1 MNIID
6 LSPDQPE
13 HIQAAAR
20 LLVIG
25 FQQMAPHAWPDM
37 ESALEDVHESLERDR
52 ISRVLLNDD
61 GTVIGWIGGICHYR
75 GKTWELHPLVVDPAY
90 QRQGIGRRLVADL
103 EQQVRQRGGV
113 TLYVGT
119 DDEMNLTSLFGKDLY
134 PNVLSHLATL
144 QNLRQH
150 PFEFYQ
156 KVGFEIVGIL
166 PDASGFG
173 KPDILMAKRVAN
185 VETR

>member
-6 LSPDQPE
+6 LLPEHPE

-20 LLVIG
+20 LLITG

-37 ESALEDVHESLERDR
+37 DSALEEVQESLECDR

-75 GKTWELHPLVVDPAY
+75 GNSWELHPLVVDPAY
-90 QRQGIGRRLVADL
+90 QRQGVGRRLVADL
-103 EQQVRQRGGV
+103 EQQVQQRGGV
-113 TLYVGT
+113 TLYLGS
-119 DDEMNLTSLFGKDLY
+119 DDEMNLTSISGIDLY
-134 PNVLSHLATL
+134 PNVLERLLTI

-166 PDASGFG
+166 PDANGFG

-185 VETR
+185 AETR